1 MLETFALRL
10 AAGMLLALLLLPIQ
24 EVPPRFYR
32 LQLLI
37 ALGLVSLAGV
47 SGGQNESAAYW
58 LGLGLAGACCFF
70 GTWFWLGE
78 ANRLG
83 LVPIGMGLV
92 SIGVA
97 LATLPAGN
105 YAVPA
110 VFHASRFFGTW
121 LAMEHASAVA
131 QLGLVLTA
139 MLLGHYY
146 LITPGMSV
154 RPLVRLTLWLLA
166 AIAWR
171 CAVAATDELAWRH
184 GAGGQPVAVDQWLW
198 LTLRWL
204 GGVVAA
210 ATFTILAWRCA
221 RIRSTQSAT
230 GILYAAVISTFLGEL
245 AEVLLHSSSG
255 P

>member
-10 AAGMLLALLLLPIQ
+10 AAGLLLALLLLPLQ

-32 LQLLI
+32 IHLLI
-37 ALGLVSLAGV
+37 ALGLVTLAGV
-47 SGGQNESAAYW
+47 SGWQNESATYW

-92 SIGVA
+92 SAGVS
-97 LATLPAGN
+97 LATLSAGN
-105 YAVPA
+105 HAVSA
-110 VFHASRFFGTW
+110 GFHPSRLFEVW
-121 LAMEHASAVA
+121 LALDHASAAA

-154 RPLVRLTLWLLA
+154 RPLVRLTMGLLA
-166 AIAWR
+166 AIGWR
-171 CAVAATDELAWRH
+171 SAVAATGELAW
-184 GAGGQPVAVDQWLW
+184 GYWAGRQQGAVDQWLW

-204 GGVVAA
+204 GGIGAA

-245 AEVLLHSSSG
+245 AELLLHSNNG